1 MASSIGAQYA
11 LTNQGGL
18 DTYYR
23 NIQNMLN
30 QSGGLTSAMADKY
43 GISGADINAAQSYKP
58 TVQYP
63 TNTVPMTQGT
73 PISQIA
79 NPQPANTST
88 LTPVFDT
95 GNQGESANPTL
106 TGYTSTAQDA
116 SGKNV
121 LSTYDANGKLISN
134 MTQSGGTQSTFDPS
148 GKLIGTQNVG
158 GSGGAFGVIQDLLTS
173 DMVKTLAPM
182 MITAGLGGA
191 TGAGNLMG
199 LSGTT
204 GAIAGGAALGAGT
217 AAIQGG
223 NILQGATLGGGLGYL
238 QGALTNTGTGSYI
251 DPGLSDNID
260 AGGGQNF
267 AGTSGATSY
276 PVAPQTPFSGTSI
289 LDPLT
294 GAPVTSP
301 TDYSLGGSNV
311 QGMGGAQGIQ
321 VNPNANLS
329 DMGGGQGITNATSA
343 NLADMGGAQGIT
355 TGASGG
361 GVLGATGVNT
371 GGSVLGINPLTGQTL
386 GTALNTLNPGVTNPQ
401 ISTTGGLPLT
411 NNLTGG
417 VLGAG
422 AAGINTGI
430 GAGLVGAGAAGAAGA
445 GAGAGAAGA
454 AGAGGFGTGLTP
466 AQIIALGSGVA
477 GLAGGINTNSAISD
491 AQAIQNAAAA
501 KSAGTLGDIYNTQM
515 ASLAPYQATGQAGL
529 TGINANMPYFQ
540 HQFDANDLNTNLAP
554 NYAFQ
559 LGQGQQANQRAAN
572 VGGGALSGNTITGL
586 NRYTQDYAGNAY
598 QQAFNNYN
606 TQRNN
611 IYNTLSGIAG
621 LGTTANAQGISAGGT
636 YGTNLTNL
644 QTGLAAAQAG
654 ATVGQAQN
662 TSNTIS
668 NLGNTA
674 VLASLLGQRN
684 TVPT

>member
-11 LTNQGGL
+11 LDNQGGL

-23 NIQNMLN
+23 NIQNMLH
-30 QSGGLTSAMADKY
+30 QSGGLTSDMAAQY
-43 GISGADINAAQSYKP
+43 GISAADINAAQSYRP
-58 TVQYP
+58 
-63 TNTVPMTQGT
+63 QGT
-73 PISQIA
+73 PLSQLA
-79 NPQPANTST
+79 NPQTTSA
-88 LTPVFDT
+88 LTPVYDT
-95 GNQGESANPTL
+95 GNQSESANPIL
-106 TGYTSTAQDA
+106 TGYTSTAPDA
-116 SGKNV
+116 SGNNI
-121 LSTYDANGKLISN
+121 LSTYDANVNLISN
-134 MTQSGGTQSTFDPS
+134 MSQSGGTQSTFDPS
-148 GKLIGTQNVG
+148 GKLLGTQNVG

-191 TGAGNLMG
+191 TGVGDLMG

-204 GAIAGGAALGAGT
+204 GAVAGGAALGAGT
-217 AAIQGG
+217 AALQGG

-260 AGGGQNF
+260 VGGGQNF

-289 LDPLT
+289 LDPVT
-294 GAPVTSP
+294 GVPTTAA
-301 TDYSLGGSNV
+301 TDYSLASQTPVN
-311 QGMGGAQGIQ
+311 GMGGAQGIQ
-321 VNPNANLS
+321 ANPNANLA

-343 NLADMGGAQGIT
+343 NIADMGGGQGIT
-355 TGASGG
+355 TSASGG
-361 GVLGATGVNT
+361 GVLGQNGVNT
-371 GGSVLGINPLTGQTL
+371 GGSVLGTNPLTNQTL
-386 GTALNTLNPGVTNPQ
+386 GTALNTLNTGVTNPS
-401 ISTTGGLPLT
+401 INTSGGLPLT

-417 VLGAG
+417 GLGAG
-422 AAGINTGI
+422 AAAVDTGVNPNNVPTP
-430 GAGLVGAGAAGAAGA
+430 G
-445 GAGAGAAGA
+445 
-454 AGAGGFGTGLTP
+454 GGFLGTGLTA
-466 AQIIALGSGVA
+466 AQVAALGTGVT
-477 GLAGGINTNSAISD
+477 GLVTGANTNSAISA
-491 AQAIQNAAAA
+491 AQAAQNAAAA

-515 ASLAPYQATGQAGL
+515 GSLAPYQATGQAGL
-529 TGINANMPYFQ
+529 TGIDANMPYFQ
-540 HQFDANDLNTNLAP
+540 HQFDTADLNSNLAP

-559 LGQGQQANQRAAN
+559 LSQGQQANQRSAN
-572 VGGGALSGNTITGL
+572 VGGGALSGNTLTGL

-621 LGTTANAQGISAGGT
+621 IGGTANSQAIGAGNT

-644 QTGLAAAQAG
+644 NTGLAAAQAG

-668 NLGNTA
+668 NLGNAAT
-674 VLASLLGQRN
+674 LAALLGQKN
-684 TVPT
+684 TVG

>member
-95 GNQGESANPTL
+95 GNQGESANPAL
-106 TGYTSTAQDA
+106 TGYTSTAQNA
-116 SGKNV
+116 NGGNV
-121 LSTYDANGKLISN
+121 LSTYDANGNLISN

-182 MITAGLGGA
+182 MISA
-191 TGAGNLMG
+191 N
-199 LSGTT
+199 
-204 GAIAGGAALGAGT
+204 LGAFGGT
-217 AAIQGG
+217 ASPSDIGVSQAQ
-223 NILQGATLGGGLGYL
+223 
-238 QGALTNTGTGSYI
+238 
-251 DPGLSDNID
+251 PGLDSSFN
-260 AGGGQNF
+260 QYLSP
-267 AGTSGATSY
+267 TGATSY

-343 NLADMGGAQGIT
+343 NLSDMGGGQGIT
-355 TGASGG
+355 VPAAGG
-361 GVLGATGVNT
+361 GTLGATGVNT

-386 GTALNTLNPGVTNPQ
+386 GTALN
-401 ISTTGGLPLT
+401 
-411 NNLTGG
+411 NL
-417 VLGAG
+417 
-422 AAGINTGI
+422 NTGI
-430 GAGLVGAGAAGAAGA
+430 TPTSGIGSSLSGVDTGINPATV
-445 GAGAGAAGA
+445 AGAGAAA
-454 AGAGGFGTGLTP
+454 AGAGTGALGTGLTA
-466 AQIIALGSGVA
+466 AQLALLGGGAANV
-477 GLAGGINTNSAISD
+477 LAGVNTNNAISS
-491 AQAIQNAAAA
+491 AQAAQNAAGA

-515 ASLAPYQATGQAGL
+515 ASLAPYQATGQTGL
-529 TGINANMPYFQ
+529 TDINANMPYFQ
-540 HQFDANDLNTNLAP
+540 HQFDTADLNSNLAP

-572 VGGGALSGNTITGL
+572 VGGGALSGNTLTGL
-586 NRYTQDYAGNAY
+586 NRYTQDYAGNAF
-598 QQAFNNYN
+598 QQAFNNYQS
-606 TQRNN
+606 QRTG
-611 IYNTLSGIAG
+611 IYNTLSNIAG
-621 LGTTANAQGISAGGT
+621 LGSTANAQGISAGGT

-674 VLASLLGQRN
+674 VLASLLGQKN
-684 TVPT
+684 TV